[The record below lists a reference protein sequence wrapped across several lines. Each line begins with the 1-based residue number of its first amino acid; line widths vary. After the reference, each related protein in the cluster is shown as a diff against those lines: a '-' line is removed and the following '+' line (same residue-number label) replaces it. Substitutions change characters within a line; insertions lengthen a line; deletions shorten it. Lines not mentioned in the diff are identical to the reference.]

1 MYSTI
6 KIYKQFP
13 LDANKLMII
22 DDLEDFLATET
33 PVYSYDKF
41 QYIRQGLKIS
51 IKIPVAQTDLNISL
65 AQINYCSIQNGTE
78 KICYYYV
85 MKPIQVSPNTI
96 QLDLEMDT
104 INTIKY
110 GTDFQVTHKT
120 LVNREHK
127 DRFKKIAAH
136 NRSYD
141 LVVSGTTESIGGG
154 QYGNTNVITNDD
166 LIGMPAPTFVSHN
179 LSINLLSWSFDSD
192 TGTFTLTWRS
202 GTTQV
207 NYSGIV
213 KFTFPI
219 PDKYYRKIDMAEEG
233 VTPVLYGVDLDVL
246 DTDGIDWHLLYT
258 GNTAV
263 TAYAAPSGSVDVL
276 TAGSKTINGT
286 DLTAG
291 VYYYILY
298 DKRDNYAPVEITMN
312 GQTGHTGRNASHLY
326 MFVYYRSG
334 TDVVVT
340 QLKFANNYSGGYKD
354 AIASG
359 TKTAASFSIS
369 CVNDLIPIT
378 TSSSAL
384 ANYIQ
389 ILAATPATIS
399 ITGFASHTLYDYTSI
414 DRTDD
419 EHIKLLLLPY
429 KPFEE
434 RDGVVDSNWSYD
446 STSHFLQLNNLAA
459 PLTSTIYTDVRSPM
473 KNLEVDLSD
482 IDITDDPND
491 EYESKLYHSDYWQ
504 LKFVYDSFSFVFAL
518 ERVDIPSY
526 AALYE
531 NKFTFIFSCTNTI
544 QSRFLF
550 TFPSYVIT
558 DKNLE
563 DYGNILYINR
573 NNEEILYNSAYMSY
587 IKNGYNYD
595 VKTKE
600 RDDLT
605 RWVGV
610 GLSAVGA
617 VASFASSAYTG
628 GFGIAGGITLTTTT
642 MAQLV
647 NATNTTAKSEAALN
661 QKMLQ
666 LRQQKASVS
675 NADAVDLM
683 QQYTGNKAKLM
694 LYRVSDR
701 MWKTLWDLFF
711 YTGYIDG
718 TRHIPDVTSRLRF
731 NFLSAELDIEE
742 DSAKRIPADIM
753 QDIKIKYSAGVT
765 FIHHFNDEWDWEQL
779 YENYEAYLFN

>member
-1 MYSTI
+1 MTSTI
-6 KIYKQFP
+6 KIYEYFP
-13 LDANKLMII
+13 LDPNKLMILDDI
-22 DDLEDFLATET
+22 DDFMSART
-33 PVYSYDKF
+33 PLYVYDKF
-41 QYIRQGLKIS
+41 QYVRQGLKIS
-51 IKIPVAQTDLNISL
+51 IKIPVSQIDLDFNL
-65 AQINYCSIQNGTE
+65 EQRNYCSIQNGTD
-78 KICYYYV
+78 KICYYFI
-85 MKPIQVSPNTI
+85 MNMRQVSPNTI

-104 INTIKY
+104 INTFRY
-110 GTDFQVTHKT
+110 GTDFRVTHKT

-127 DRFKKIAAH
+127 NRFTKIAAH
-136 NRSYD
+136 TRNYD
-141 LVVSGTTESIGGG
+141 LAVSGSTEAIGGG
-154 QYGNTNVITNDD
+154 FYGCTEIITLDD
-166 LIGMPAPTFVSHN
+166 LIGMPTPTFISQN
-179 LSINLLSWSFDSD
+179 TGINLLNWSFDSD

-202 GTTQV
+202 GNTQTDF
-207 NYSGIV
+207 SGIV
-213 KFTFPI
+213 KFNFPI
-219 PDKYYRKIDMAEEG
+219 PDKYYRKIDIAEEG
-233 VTPVLYGVDLDVL
+233 VTPVLYGKDLDVL
-246 DTDGIDWHLLYT
+246 DPDGIDWHLLYT
-258 GNTAV
+258 GSTAV
-263 TAYAAPSGSVDVL
+263 TAYAAPSGGVDVL

-286 DLTAG
+286 DLTTG
-291 VYYYILY
+291 VYYYILF

-312 GQTGHTGRNASHLY
+312 GQKGHTGRNANYLY

-340 QLKFANNYSGGYKD
+340 QLKFANDYSGGYKN
-354 AIASG
+354 AVASG

-378 TSSSAL
+378 TSSAAL
-384 ANYIQ
+384 NNYSQ

-399 ITGFASHTLYDYTSI
+399 ITGFASRTLYDYTSI

-419 EHIKLLLLPY
+419 KHIKLLLLPY

-434 RDGVVDSNWSYD
+434 VDGVVDSNWGYD
-446 STSHFLQLNNLAA
+446 STTHFLQLKNLTA
-459 PLTSTIYTDVRSPM
+459 PLNSTIYTDVRSPM

-482 IDITDDPND
+482 IDITDEPND

-504 LKFVYDSFSFVFAL
+504 LKFVYDSFSFIFAL

-544 QSRFLF
+544 NSRFLF

-563 DYGNILYINR
+563 DYGNILYVNR

-617 VASFASSAYTG
+617 VASFASSVYTG

-666 LRQQKASVS
+666 LRQQKASIA
-675 NADAVDLM
+675 NADSVDLM

-742 DSAKRIPADIM
+742 DTANIIPADIM
-753 QDIKIKYSAGVT
+753 GDIKIKYSAGVT
-765 FIHHFNDEWDWEQL
+765 FIHHYNNEWDWEQL
-779 YENYEAYLFN
+779 YENYETYLFN